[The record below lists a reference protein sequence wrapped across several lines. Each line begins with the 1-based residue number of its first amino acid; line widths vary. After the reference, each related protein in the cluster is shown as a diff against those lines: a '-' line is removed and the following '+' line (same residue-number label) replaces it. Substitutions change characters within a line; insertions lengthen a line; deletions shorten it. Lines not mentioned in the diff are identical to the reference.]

1 MFALWH
7 SLGMHEQS
15 QIAST
20 LSSADGTTRLKDLLT
35 QAGATSRTEVG
46 RRVCQLF
53 GFHDILGR
61 PQLADCMK
69 ALRALDAGGRIQ
81 LPTPRHDRRC
91 CRPRRLGWPVSA
103 RVDLVQGL
111 ALVEVTG
118 DDQRRVWNELM
129 ERKRSLDVTTESTC

>member
-1 MFALWH
+1 
-7 SLGMHEQS
+7 MHEQS

-46 RRVCQLF
+46 R
-53 GFHDILGR
+53 
-61 PQLADCMK
+61 
-69 ALRALDAGGRIQ
+69 
-81 LPTPRHDRRC
+81 
-91 CRPRRLGWPVSA
+91 LGWPVSA
-103 RVDLVQGL
+103 RVELVQGL